1 MIDVLEGDARDD
13 KLFSAALSFYG
24 QIAALPPGQR
34 ADIRADGFN
43 AAFWRVLNASG
54 MADVNRSE
62 VAKRDLARIIAIL
75 IGTTDRPDLHEPKRG
90 LGAAMFDA
98 RITPMTVE
106 RMLSSEPSV
115 RREMMT
121 RQARRMARTGPRF
134 NVVDLARLVLSDDPE
149 RTALKISRDYYRA
162 EYSTKSSKEGKEGTA

>member
-1 MIDVLEGDARDD
+1 MNDVLEVDPREDG
-13 KLFSAALSFYG
+13 LFRAALSLCG
-24 QIAALPPGQR
+24 QIAALPSGQR

-43 AAFWRVLNASG
+43 ATFWRVLNASG

-62 VAKRDLARIIAIL
+62 DAKRDLARIIAIL
-75 IGTTDRPDLHEPKRG
+75 VGTTDRPDLHEPKRG

-98 RITPMTVE
+98 KITPMTLE
-106 RMLSSEPSV
+106 RMLSAEPSV

-121 RQARRMARTGPRF
+121 RQARRMSRNSPRF
-134 NVVDLARLVLSDDPE
+134 NVVDLAHLVLSDDPE

-162 EYSTKSSKEGKEGTA
+162 EYSAKSKKEGTA